1 MSRAGLAAVVF
12 AVFGIEQIRFQNTCA
27 EAEKFFSRRDLGQ
40 GQVKEACENI
50 LGVDT
55 KIKPVHVKGDRSKS
69 VLLDECVL
77 AKVLN
82 KLNNY
87 EK

>member
-1 MSRAGLAAVVF
+1 MSRAGLATVVSV
-12 AVFGIEQIRFQNTCA
+12 VFGIEQIRFQDTCA
-27 EAEKFFSRRDLGQ
+27 EAKKFFSRRDLGQ

-50 LGVDT
+50 LGT

-69 VLLDECVL
+69 VLLDACVL
-77 AKVLN
+77 AKELN